1 MKKVT
6 IAVASLF
13 AAASFAA
20 VAAPVEMSKK
30 EMSKV
35 VAGAAPESRGAG
47 LTTASDAGAL
57 ASTSVTPAAN
67 APESMPAGAAR
78 VPSRGYGKF
87 GTPE

>member
-35 VAGAAPESRGAG
+35 VAGAAPADAG
-47 LTTASDAGAL
+47 LGTTRASFVSGETIL
-57 ASTSVTPAAN
+57 SS
-67 APESMPAGAAR
+67 
-78 VPSRGYGKF
+78 
-87 GTPE
+87 GTPVADGRTSPPAVGGGKANNPTFAP